1 MNNRGAIGASLAW
14 TLSCAINATLITFA
28 VWMCT
33 IDGAIWRIFGGVF
46 LFAYLYFFFSNPAL
60 FCRRL
65 LATVVTLKLS
75 AWLGLIDALSSVA
88 SGNFLFLVQKIG
100 VILESVIVD
109 DSWFIPVFIGLVI
122 VSVFEMAFVNGLLSD
137 KGVFSL
143 FKKRKL
149 VVMPT
154 KSNTWKYN
162 ASAKDSKGYDVVSF
176 ALTLRLKNADTQVS
190 QGVVSDGIAFRT
202 SFPSLFLTKS
212 ITYNI
217 APRPGSEVKQD
228 LIVPASQ
235 EGDVDV
241 LVYVQNSLLRR
252 FLRFWKV
259 DSLMIYFVLKDSM
272 QGTHRIA
279 HYCSITQ

>member
-1 MNNRGAIGASLAW
+1 MINKGVFGASLAW
-14 TLSCAINATLITFA
+14 ILSCAVNATLIAFA

-33 IDGAIWRIFGGVF
+33 IDGTIWRVFGGVF
-46 LFAYLYFFFSNPAL
+46 LIAYLYFFFSNPAL

-65 LATVVTLKLS
+65 LASVVTLKLS
-75 AWLGLIDALSSVA
+75 VWLGLIDALSGVVT
-88 SGNFLFLVQKIG
+88 GNLLFLVEKIG
-100 VILESVIVD
+100 VILASVIVQD
-109 DSWFIPVFIGLVI
+109 TWFMPVFIGLI
-122 VSVFEMAFVNGLLSD
+122 IASIFEMAFVNGLLSD

-149 VVMPT
+149 VVTST

-162 ASAKDSKGYDVVSF
+162 ASAKDREGKDVVSF

-202 SFPSLFLTKS
+202 SFPGWFLTKS

-272 QGTHRIA
+272 QGSHRIA
-279 HYCSITQ
+279 HYCSMTQ